1 MHRETD
7 RTDEHLA
14 ARRRPTSSPTTL
26 YRLTDVTEFR
36 SVIRA
41 KYLDMEG
48 FNVQECA
55 VGDRPALL
63 VQGHVETER
72 AEWAGRVSELID
84 DEVNARNT
92 TAAAV
97 LLIKTAD
104 GVT

>member
-1 MHRETD
+1 
-7 RTDEHLA
+7 
-14 ARRRPTSSPTTL
+14 
-26 YRLTDVTEFR
+26 
-36 SVIRA
+36 
-41 KYLDMEG
+41 MEG

-72 AEWAGRVSELID
+72 AEWAGSVSELID